1 MSEQL
6 QLNAEQVIVAIQ
18 QLNPVEKRKVQRRL
32 PYLFAIPENMDI
44 SRADDDQLTTQKE
57 PHQFSFSQVRHLL
70 RDVQGVMSK
79 DIIGDR
85 EDRI

>member
-18 QLNPVEKRKVQRRL
+18 QLDPIEKKKVQRRL
-32 PYLFAIPENMDI
+32 PYLFALSEDI
-44 SRADDDQLTTQKE
+44 RMSKADNERLTAQKE
-57 PHQFSFSQVRHLL
+57 SHQYAFLQVRRLL
-70 RDVQGVMSK
+70 RDVQGSMSR
-79 DIIGDR
+79 DVIGDR